1 MKSDDVVKEVAARVK
16 TQKGLDPDVMKCV
29 VDALLTN
36 DDPIASVDAL
46 DSQLYAIAVRRA
58 GKKK

>member
-1 MKSDDVVKEVAARVK
+1 VVKEVAARVK